1 MSHKTFKK
9 VEIIKKTLLL
19 AGLALIIVGLM
30 LTLIF
35 NVILAPCLEKHLTIS
50 SDPEFTVWGR
60 DVEIDSILFTPKPQY
75 DIYANR
81 PAIVLVH
88 GFMSSNVYW
97 RGTAFELT
105 KRGFVCMTITA
116 RGHSAS
122 GGQFG
127 PSWENETLSA
137 VKYLRAH
144 NQTLR
149 IDPNMIGIVGH
160 SMGAFSVTKAAI
172 MDSSSGRNWINATVA
187 VGGPYLNISNY
198 FGDGFKWMLLNP
210 FLYSFPLFDGD
221 AAIENIIFEGST
233 SNSTPVNYLNIIGQF
248 DEVFSVASAYE
259 LVYGMADT
267 NYWSGSG
274 ISNANE
280 IVSGHQY
287 GNFTLGTARKLVVE
301 PLVDHV
307 IEGFVSTTSLEI
319 INWFEDSMKL
329 TTKPGYTR
337 VTDAELITVELMSFS
352 PVLAAIGCIVILLP
366 ATIYFG
372 NWLRKK
378 HEIIPEEAVNIEKR
392 DLWKLFLVYG
402 GLFIGIATITV
413 PIIIGM
419 NLLNFVSTDFLA
431 SSLLSAPYF
440 VQGLLLIPTIIALL
454 YFEKKKYNEKIS
466 D

>member
-1 MSHKTFKK
+1 MC
-9 VEIIKKTLLL
+9 I
-19 AGLALIIVGLM
+19 
-30 LTLIF
+30 
-35 NVILAPCLEKHLTIS
+35 
-50 SDPEFTVWGR
+50 R
-60 DVEIDSILFTPKPQY
+60 DS
-75 DIYANR
+75 
-81 PAIVLVH
+81 
-88 GFMSSNVYW
+88 
-97 RGTAFELT
+97 
-105 KRGFVCMTITA
+105 
-116 RGHSAS
+116 
-122 GGQFG
+122 
-127 PSWENETLSA
+127 
-137 VKYLRAH
+137 
-144 NQTLR
+144 
-149 IDPNMIGIVGH
+149 
-160 SMGAFSVTKAAI
+160 
-172 MDSSSGRNWINATVA
+172 
-187 VGGPYLNISNY
+187 
-198 FGDGFKWMLLNP
+198 
-210 FLYSFPLFDGD
+210 
-221 AAIENIIFEGST
+221 
-233 SNSTPVNYLNIIGQF
+233 
-248 DEVFSVASAYE
+248 
-259 LVYGMADT
+259 
-267 NYWSGSG
+267 YWSGSG

-466 D
+466 ENCSFRTVFCNSFYRMQIKDTRGSLQRS